1 MESLLP
7 RENKAE
13 ENMESLLPG
22 ENKAKEIKGIEDLGE
37 IYDQL
42 MDLRHNNLLMVESYK
57 EINRLYRESSKIQE
71 YLLWFCKTQLDKFQK
86 LNSEENIMIIYK
98 ELQNQVQAE
107 DPENYR

>member
-22 ENKAKEIKGIEDLGE
+22 ENKAKEIKNLEDLGE

-42 MDLRHNNLLMVESYK
+42 MDLRHNNLLMVESQK

-71 YLLWFCKTQLDKFQK
+71 YLLWFCENQLDKLKK
-86 LNSEENIMIIYK
+86 LNSDEDTMIIYK
-98 ELQNQVQAE
+98 KLQNQVQAE